1 MKALILI
8 DVDDIENTSAQV
20 RLIKD
25 DEVVEMFTSKLK
37 PMPKRKNI
45 NELLNSKGHI
55 SSRVWYREYI
65 GYNQCIDEILGE
77 E

>member
-37 PMPKRKNI
+37 PIPEMTPTEKFEEMGFLKASYELGKNMLI
-45 NELLNSKGHI
+45 A
-55 SSRVWYREYI
+55 
-65 GYNQCIDEILGE
+65 EILGE
-77 E
+77 END

>member
-37 PMPKRKNI
+37 PLPQFNKVEGTMTTPIDFNYF
-45 NELLNSKGHI
+45 NLGWNSCLNT
-55 SSRVWYREYI
+55 
-65 GYNQCIDEILGE
+65 ILGE
-77 E
+77 EE